1 MKGTRQAAPH
11 PSEAPPVE
19 VTTVSSDAPP
29 STRDADERH
38 ALIERAAYLIAES
51 RGFAPG
57 EELNDWLAAEAEVDR
72 QLLHVAARPE

>member
-19 VTTVSSDAPP
+19 VAAVSGDAPP
-29 STRDADERH
+29 SAPDPDERH
-38 ALIERAAYLIAES
+38 ALVERTAYYFAEK

-57 EELNDWLAAEAEVDR
+57 EELDDWLAAEAEVDR
-72 QLLHVAARPE
+72 QLLQVAARPE